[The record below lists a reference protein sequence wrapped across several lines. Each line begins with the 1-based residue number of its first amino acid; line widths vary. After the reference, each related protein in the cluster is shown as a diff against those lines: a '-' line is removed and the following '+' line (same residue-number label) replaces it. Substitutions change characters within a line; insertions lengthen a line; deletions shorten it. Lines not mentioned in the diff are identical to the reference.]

1 MAGYIGSK
9 ASVVSSGAERK
20 KTFAITTST
29 TNLTGL
35 SYTPTYVHVY
45 HNGVRLVDGSDYTA
59 TNGTSIALTNTAVS
73 GDEVVVISYAT
84 FQQADHY
91 NKTESDVRFINT
103 TGDTLTGTL
112 AGTAINLSGDLSAV
126 NTTLT
131 GHLRGPSSFTIDPA
145 THGNDS
151 GTVVIAGDL
160 TVNGTTTAVNS
171 TTLDVADKNITLN
184 KGSGDTSAAADG
196 AGITIQD
203 AVNASTDA
211 TILWTAS
218 DDRFNFSHGV
228 SVNGGVSVNNGV
240 NATHLTLSGTAGRG
254 LEIST
259 ATNSYT
265 DNTAV
270 LNAKHSQGI
279 LSFQTAGVER
289 LHINKVGNI
298 GIDEDNPSAP
308 LVVNATASSEGL
320 RVQRN
325 GVSSQYIS
333 IHQATGGDHVIETFG
348 NKALNFGVRDAQPIT
363 FKTTNQTR
371 LTITSVGKVGIDVL
385 APDDMLEVGGTITS
399 RNSIVSNTSYPLF
412 SARSS
417 RSINDYGGLNK
428 QYMKMHLTTPGSNTT
443 GESSAHAYGDLRFA
457 FTDAS
462 DATLDDLYTF
472 RFNGNMGIGT
482 VVPSDRLH
490 VKRGSGT
497 TLVKTEVGGNS
508 TVGFEIKKTGSTTS
522 NWRIVDGQTV
532 NGMLQIYDVTD
543 SRLSMSF
550 DGAGKTLI
558 GNITNAYSGATLSVA
573 GSTVLANGNQFVIG
587 TFGTSGLQLIGNA
600 GGDNVVGTMG
610 GSEPLLFRTASA
622 ERMRITPAGDVKV
635 GLQAG
640 ASATSAPLHVAKANT
655 NVQAIFGDNSSGI
668 DDPSIQVIGRNTAN
682 NAIRYAFLGLDADA
696 NLGHLGYNAGA
707 GGFTNALHF
716 NTAGNVGIGTSTGV
730 SDPVS
735 RLNVRAANNH
745 TNGSDREDLV
755 TLHQGISAWQV
766 GRGAG
771 IRWVGDV
778 SRTMAGISAYVFG
791 TEQTGLAFETGG
803 ATSTGNLDPTTRMVI
818 DHNGKVGI
826 GTNAPEKYLHMQH
839 GSTNAFTPSND
850 SWHSVIVHNN
860 ASATTNTAG
869 IAFEVSG
876 SAYHGNAGTGIAAV
890 KNGTNSD
897 YGADLVFITR
907 PQSAVAA
914 ERMRIM
920 DDGKVGIGTP
930 IPAALLHIKG
940 TGDAVRVES
949 TNTGVGGAQM
959 DLLHFTTSP
968 ADGDIHGSINF
979 GGYTSGT
986 SSAYGSAVRSI
997 WSDVSAKQSQLEFY
1011 TRSGSSFSKHL
1022 VISSDGTVTP
1032 GFNSS
1037 QDLGSNSMRWANV
1050 YTGDL
1055 HLSNESKGGNDVDG
1069 TTGNWTVQEGEEN
1082 LYLINNRTGKKY
1094 KFALEEIE

>member
-59 TNGTSIALTNTAVS
+59 TNGTSITLSNTAVS

-103 TGDTLTGTL
+103 AGDTLTGTL

-211 TILWTAS
+211 TILWSAS
-218 DDRFNFSHGV
+218 NDRFNFSHPV
-228 SVNGGVSVNNGV
+228 SVTGDIIGSSSLQIIRSAAGAASVLLQRNG
-240 NATHLTLSGTAGRG
+240 ASGSWSLAQGH
-254 LEIST
+254 T
-259 ATNSYT
+259 ATNYFEILEGSNPRLT
-265 DNTAV
+265 IKNGGNV
-270 LNAKHSQGI
+270 GI
-279 LSFQTAGVER
+279 G
-289 LHINKVGNI
+289 
-298 GIDEDNPSAP
+298 EDSPSAP
-308 LVVNATASSEGL
+308 LVVNATASSEGI

-325 GVSSQYIS
+325 GVPSQYIS

-371 LTITSVGKVGIDVL
+371 LTITSGGKVGIDVL
-385 APDDMLEVGGTITS
+385 APDDMLEVGGTIAS
-399 RNSIVSNTSYPLF
+399 RHGIVSDGSYPLF

-462 DATLDDLYTF
+462 DSTLDDLYTF

-508 TVGFEIKKTGSTTS
+508 TVGFEIKKTGPTTS

-550 DGAGKTLI
+550 DGTGKTLI
-558 GNITNAYSGATLSVA
+558 GNIHNAYSGATLSVA

-587 TFGTSGLQLIGNA
+587 TFGTSGLQLIGTA
-600 GGDNVVGTMG
+600 GGDNIVGTMG
-610 GSEPLLFRTASA
+610 SSEPLLFRTASA
-622 ERMRITPAGDVKV
+622 ERMRITATGDVKV
-635 GLQAG
+635 GQQAG

-668 DDPSIQVIGRNTAN
+668 DDPSIQIIGRNTAN

-745 TNGSDREDLV
+745 TTGSDREDLV
-755 TLHQGISAWQV
+755 TFHQGISAWQV

-778 SRTMAGISAYVFG
+778 GRTMAGISTYVFG
-791 TEQTGLAFETGG
+791 VEQTGLAFETGG
-803 ATSTGNLDPTTRMVI
+803 ATSTGNLKPTTRMVI
-818 DHNGKVGI
+818 DHSGKVGI
-826 GTNAPEKYLHMQH
+826 GTSDPEKYLHMEH
-839 GSTNAFTPSND
+839 GSTNTFTPSND

-860 ASATTNTAG
+860 AAATSNTAG

-876 SAYHGNAGTGIAAV
+876 SAYHQNAATGIAAV
-890 KNGTNSD
+890 KSGNSTD
-897 YGADLVFITR
+897 YGSHLAFITR
-907 PQSAVAA
+907 PHAAVAE
-914 ERMRIM
+914 ERMRIT
-920 DDGKVGIGTP
+920 DDGNVGIGIDEP
-930 IPAALLHIKG
+930 LNKLHIAGADGYSYVKFTSDA
-940 TGDAVRVES
+940 TGH
-949 TNTGVGGAQM
+949 TNTDGARIG
-959 DLLHFTTSP
+959 LNGNNLRIINAESN
-968 ADGDIHGSINF
+968 GSLILQTNN
-979 GGYTSGT
+979 SN
-986 SSAYGSAVRSI
+986 
-997 WSDVSAKQSQLEFY
+997 
-1011 TRSGSSFSKHL
+1011 HL
-1022 VISSDGTVTP
+1022 VISHDGTVTP

>member
-9 ASVVSSGAERK
+9 VSVVSSGAERK

-45 HNGVRLVDGSDYTA
+45 HNGVRLVDSSDYTA
-59 TNGTSIALTNTAVS
+59 TNGTSITLTNTAVS

-218 DDRFNFSHGV
+218 NDRFNFSHPV
-228 SVNGGVSVNNGV
+228 SVTGDIIGSSSLQIVRSAAGAASVLLQRNG
-240 NATHLTLSGTAGRG
+240 AAGSWSLAQG
-254 LEIST
+254 HT
-259 ATNSYT
+259 ATNYFEILEGSNPRLT
-265 DNTAV
+265 IKNGGTV
-270 LNAKHSQGI
+270 GI
-279 LSFQTAGVER
+279 GET
-289 LHINKVGNI
+289 
-298 GIDEDNPSAP
+298 NPSAP

-490 VKRGSGT
+490 VKRGSGQ

-600 GGDNVVGTMG
+600 GGDNLVGTMG
-610 GSEPLLFRTASA
+610 SSEPLLFRTASA
-622 ERMRITPAGDVKV
+622 ERMRITPTGDVKV

-640 ASATSAPLHVAKANT
+640 ASATSAPLHVAKAST
-655 NVQAIFGDNSSGI
+655 NVQAIFGDNSNSI

-682 NAIRYAFLGLDADA
+682 NAIRYTFLGLDADA

-707 GGFTNALHF
+707 GGFVNALHF

-826 GTNAPEKYLHMQH
+826 GT
-839 GSTNAFTPSND
+839 
-850 SWHSVIVHNN
+850 
-860 ASATTNTAG
+860 
-869 IAFEVSG
+869 
-876 SAYHGNAGTGIAAV
+876 
-890 KNGTNSD
+890 
-897 YGADLVFITR
+897 
-907 PQSAVAA
+907 
-914 ERMRIM
+914 
-920 DDGKVGIGTP
+920 P

-959 DLLHFTTSP
+959 DLLHYTPSP

-979 GGYTSGT
+979 GGYYSGT
-986 SSAYGSAVRSI
+986 SSAYGSAIRSV
-997 WSDVSAKQSQLEFY
+997 WTDVSAREAGLEFY
-1011 TRSGSSFSKHL
+1011 TRSGSSFSKYL
-1022 VISSDGTVTP
+1022 VIGHDGTVTP
-1032 GFNSS
+1032 GFNST